1 MRIAGTD
8 TVMRFE
14 LKSKVVNLAQVSFAK
29 IRRAIRK
36 SPWKPQ
42 GRFAL
47 PTQEVCFRFLH
58 GSAGLVPVSSCFS
71 TATYDELRRVDMLRL
86 LNCRKG

>member
-36 SPWKPQ
+36 SPRKPQ

-58 GSAGLVPVSSCFS
+58 GSAGLVSSCFS
-71 TATYDELRRVDMLRL
+71 IATYDELRRVDMLRL
-86 LNCRKG
+86 LNCCKG